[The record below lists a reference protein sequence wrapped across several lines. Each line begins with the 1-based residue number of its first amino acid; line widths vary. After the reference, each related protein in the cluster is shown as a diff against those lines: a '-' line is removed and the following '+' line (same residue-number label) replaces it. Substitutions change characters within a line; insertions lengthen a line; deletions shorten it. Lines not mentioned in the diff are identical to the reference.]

1 MPEQQTIKLWS
12 QMKQL
17 TEWAGLPSFS
27 RRTERHKR
35 FRTTAAFLKKIGIG
49 FGNQDL
55 TSTGNKEAKGAKAT
69 KLTNQLNQ

>member
-49 FGNQDL
+49 L
-55 TSTGNKEAKGAKAT
+55 ETKTSPRPGT
-69 KLTNQLNQ
+69 KKLKRPRQLN